1 MQTVHYGQSTFDTD
15 DAIASAVLA
24 YAEALATRRRF
35 AVVDIPTVT
44 ALGVETMQMLIGP
57 GIALASSTRL
67 DDLQPPPTAPRDEF
81 GSGGRSTADGIGEL
95 DVRRTVRTL
104 QEGAARV
111 RDRIFATPLDDEPLI
126 DGYLEQDEA

>member
-24 YAEALATRRRF
+24 YAEVLATRRRF

-44 ALGVETMQMLIGP
+44 ALGVKTMQMLIGP
-57 GIALASSTRL
+57 GIPLASSTRL
-67 DDLQPPPTAPRDEF
+67 DDFQPPPAAPRDEF
-81 GSGGRSTADGIGEL
+81 GSGGRPTADGIGEL

-111 RDRIFATPLDDEPLI
+111 RHRVFATPLDDEPLMG
-126 DGYLEQDEA
+126 DFREQDEA